1 MPIILILFISLVAQ
15 AGTLSVVGHRNY
27 QLEYSPDKILL
38 KTPIST
44 LRFDKKKCSEK
55 VFQDFLHKMK
65 KIEALKHQ
73 KNFEGDFRYILNG
86 NPYQDKSKS
95 AKANLIDS
103 VPEELERMK
112 IEENLRC
119 KK

>member
-1 MPIILILFISLVAQ
+1 MPLILILLISLAVQ
-15 AGTLSVVGHRNY
+15 AGTLSVEGHRNY
-27 QLEYSPDKILL
+27 QLEYGRDKILL
-38 KTPIST
+38 TTPIST
-44 LRFDKKKCSEK
+44 MRFDKKKCSER
-55 VFQDFLHKMK
+55 VFQDFLFKMK

-73 KNFEGDFRYILNG
+73 KIAKGDFRYTLNG
-86 NPYQDKSKS
+86 NHYQDTVKSP
-95 AKANLIDS
+95 KASLIDS